1 MRQVLAILIITLLG
15 IDGFSYQVSP
25 CMSLTPSNAKHFRGH
40 PSIDTLPRSSVGMTW
55 ADGRNESMHGELSIS
70 KPLYTQDSLIVR
82 STKSYLIANNEEK
95 DTAFLKEKCRQA
107 GLDLGL
113 VVVANRIPTD
123 SKLVSPKPSKHL
135 LKQGILHL
143 QLPMNDRQDEFA
155 VYHSELFNV
164 PSSINVLQIDDEL
177 ITFRTMETTGNI
189 HLLYHCVRGAFG
201 TKRSVHRK
209 DAPVYKL
216 WDTPERTFLPDLE
229 LQDQMAQ
236 TMAKKLAK
244 TDYPL
249 LIFNDLKS
257 YGYGEK
263 GDTAIGHFLD
273 TMRKYNPDKLLQ
285 ADLLTPNAWHY
296 LSRVNENKLWTA
308 SMRTKIVEMLSQKQD
323 FYHKQQ
329 MSWMIGNFPIILADK
344 NRRATTLEELE
355 WFLSKAAAFDAGFGL
370 YVNAETLCKHGLTD
384 EMLNTINV
392 WETLRLDS
400 IFSEAQKETF
410 KDPYGNWHIEKS
422 DSTYLLYPQHISRQ
436 YFCNY
441 YDDRWEWN
449 TPYKSRFA
457 LQIAVE
463 GKGGISEIE
472 IRTPNGILYLPC
484 TVMAGQYLILGFDGA
499 AYITD
504 SNYNKV
510 EEILPRGVSYL
521 EEGSNEVAFSC
532 EVLPE
537 GKKQPMVSLRF
548 LTRGEPETLDLR

>member
-1 MRQVLAILIITLLG
+1 MRRLLAIGLLLLCG
-15 IDGFSYQVSP
+15 MISFAQEKADSV
-25 CMSLTPSNAKHFRGH
+25 A
-40 PSIDTLPRSSVGMTW
+40 LP
-55 ADGRNESMHGELSIS
+55 L
-70 KPLYTQDSLIVR
+70 R
-82 STKSYLIANNEEK
+82 STKSYLIANYEEK

-113 VVVANRIPTD
+113 VVVANRISTD

-155 VYHSELFNV
+155 VYHSEIFKV

-201 TKRSVHRK
+201 TKKSVHRK

-229 LQDQMAQ
+229 LQDQMAL

-285 ADLLTPNAWHY
+285 ADLLTPIAWHY

-308 SMRTKIVEMLSQKQD
+308 SMRMKIVETLTQKQN
-323 FYHKQQ
+323 FYHEQQ
-329 MSWMIGNFPIILADK
+329 MSWMIGNFPILLADK

-370 YVNAETLCKHGLTD
+370 EVNAETLRKHGLTD
-384 EMLNTINV
+384 EMLNTINI
-392 WETLRLDS
+392 WETLRLNGA
-400 IFSEAQKETF
+400 FNEAQKETF
-410 KDPYGNWHIEKS
+410 KDPYGNWHIEKA
-422 DSTYLLYPQHISRQ
+422 DSTYLLYLQHISRR
-436 YFCNY
+436 YFCNFT
-441 YDDRWEWN
+441 DDTWEWN
-449 TPYKSRFA
+449 SPYKSRFA
-457 LQIAVE
+457 LQIAVD
-463 GKGGISEIE
+463 GKGSISELE
-472 IRTPNGILYLPC
+472 FRTPNGILYLPC
-484 TVMAGQYLILGFDGA
+484 TLKAGQCLMYGFDGST
-499 AYITD
+499 YITD
-504 SNYNKV
+504 QNYNKI
-510 EEILPRGVSYL
+510 EEVLPRGISYL
-521 EEGSNEVAFSC
+521 DEGSNEVSFIC
-532 EVLPE
+532 EVKTE
-537 GKKQPMVSLRF
+537 GKKQPIVSLRF
-548 LTRGEPETLDLR
+548 LTRGEPETIIINGDSH